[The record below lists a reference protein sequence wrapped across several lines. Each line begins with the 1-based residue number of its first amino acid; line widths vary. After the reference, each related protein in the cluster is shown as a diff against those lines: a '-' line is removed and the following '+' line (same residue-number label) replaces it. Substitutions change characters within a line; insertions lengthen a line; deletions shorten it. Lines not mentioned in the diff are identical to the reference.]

1 LNHPSAS
8 SLRFFSFTPKTHR
21 KEYKRHTKNTD
32 VGIRTR
38 QEYRNLK
45 KEERRTQKRRKLKE
59 EREEKGMTG

>member
-1 LNHPSAS
+1 
-8 SLRFFSFTPKTHR
+8 
-21 KEYKRHTKNTD
+21 